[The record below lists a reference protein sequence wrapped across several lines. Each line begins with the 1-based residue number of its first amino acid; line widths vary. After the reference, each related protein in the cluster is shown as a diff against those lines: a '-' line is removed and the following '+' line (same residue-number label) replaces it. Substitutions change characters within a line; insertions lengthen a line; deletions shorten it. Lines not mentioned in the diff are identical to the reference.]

1 MPQDLLH
8 KLIYALI
15 AGLTAFLPVS
25 SEPHQMLYSIM
36 TGFEHNDVFLSLS
49 IHLGSLV
56 ALLISC
62 KARIKRLSHERRLS
76 RISRKRRN
84 RQPDIAALLDVQ
96 VLKTAAIPLLL
107 SLLLCRRAG
116 EWISGVLL
124 MTLTLLLNGVLLF
137 IPRLLPQGDKDGRAL
152 SRLDSVLI
160 GMGGGLGAVPGFSRL
175 GGILWTGL
183 ARGVDR
189 QYILDTGLLLCIP
202 ATIGLLILDIFA
214 AAAAQAVLSGA
225 VVLCIATGALAFGG
239 AMLGIALMRYL
250 SVKAGFTG
258 FSYYSIGLG
267 LFSFILYLMI

>member
-107 SLLLCRRAG
+107 SLLLCLFFLF
-116 EWISGVLL
+116 S
-124 MTLTLLLNGVLLF
+124 LN
-137 IPRLLPQGDKDGRAL
+137 
-152 SRLDSVLI
+152 VLI
-160 GMGGGLGAVPGFSRL
+160 KLCYHLKNVPGSRCPN
-175 GGILWTGL
+175 
-183 ARGVDR
+183 
-189 QYILDTGLLLCIP
+189 Y
-202 ATIGLLILDIFA
+202 
-214 AAAAQAVLSGA
+214 
-225 VVLCIATGALAFGG
+225 
-239 AMLGIALMRYL
+239 
-250 SVKAGFTG
+250 
-258 FSYYSIGLG
+258 
-267 LFSFILYLMI
+267 